1 MSIIGLPIA
10 VVILV
15 IVIMLAS
22 KLGTIVVT
30 FMSWRKSAIIAG
42 VYLLGLILSVVIAA
56 VSPNNGFGLME
67 RSHTGGSIQKGDV
80 WVTTYPS
87 IRTQK
92 DFESQPGLYLNSR
105 QTFKIDQ
112 GTVKLGFAPNPGHF
126 QIYVEQKETDD
137 GKIDV
142 LTYSTPFYV
151 GDIDYTKLLQPP
163 KVTFQDGLL
172 VIEPVR
178 QTLTLKLFKTN
189 FTLSQF
195 EGKNAVNL
203 QNGLSSSFGWSD
215 VLLRVPKGTKID
227 KGQNYLQY
235 LDKD

>member
-10 VVILV
+10 VAILV
-15 IVIMLAS
+15 VAIMLAR

-56 VSPNNGFGLME
+56 VLPNHGFGLME
-67 RSHTGGSIQKGDV
+67 RSHTGGSLQKGNV
-80 WVTTYPS
+80 STISYT
-87 IRTQK
+87 IRTQN
-92 DFESQPGLYLNSR
+92 DFERQPGLYLNSR

-112 GTVKLGFAPNPGHF
+112 RAVKLGFAPNPGHF

-142 LTYSTPFYV
+142 LTYCTPSYI
-151 GDIDYTKLLQPP
+151 GDTDYTKLLQPP
-163 KVTFQDGLL
+163 KVISQDGSL

-178 QTLTLKLFKTN
+178 QTLTLRLFKSN
-189 FTLSQF
+189 FTQSQF

-203 QNGLSSSFGWSD
+203 HNFLSSSFGWGE
-215 VLLRVPKGTKID
+215 VLLRVPKSTKID